1 VVPHNKRMQLAARG
15 FWFALRAVRR
25 PSVLQSGLDGF
36 AAGRR
41 AVYGWS
47 TAGVS

>member
-1 VVPHNKRMQLAARG
+1 MQLAARS
-15 FWFALRAVRR
+15 FWSASPAGRRPSALRAR
-25 PSVLQSGLDGF
+25 LGGF
-36 AAGRR
+36 ATGRR